1 MRYLQQANDQDK
13 KYNKR
18 ISGTSKGDG
27 EFLVNDYRVSV
38 WKWIVVTVI

>member
-1 MRYLQQANDQDK
+1 MRYLQQANHQDK

-18 ISGTSKGDG
+18 VPGTKGDS

-38 WKWIVVTVI
+38 WKWVMVTVT